1 MSYPYKMIIRIQR
14 MLLGEVEH
22 DVKVTAMGSR
32 KFHCRIYVNDELNQE
47 AVCFNRSDIGV
58 TCRNMLRMED
68 KCGNISA
75 FASAA
80 RERLNGGQ

>member
-1 MSYPYKMIIRIQR
+1 MSYPYKMIIPMQK

-22 DVKVTAMGSR
+22 DVKVTAMGSK
-32 KFHCRIYVNDELNQE
+32 KFHCRIYVNDQLNQE

-58 TCRNMLRMED
+58 TCRNMLRDED

-80 RERLNGGQ
+80 REQLNGGQ

>member
-1 MSYPYKMIIRIQR
+1 MSHPYKMIIRIQR
-14 MLLGEVEH
+14 MLLGEVEP
-22 DVKVTAMGSR
+22 DGKVTARGRR
-32 KFHCRIYVNDELNQE
+32 KVHCRIYVNDELNQE

-80 RERLNGGQ
+80 RERLNWK